1 MSQIVLYPVDYQS
14 IVSQVMDPDFH
25 NKTPYWQLCTRH
37 VSPRGHYQ
45 KKSRAKRD
53 LEDYG
58 HLNYRK
64 TTEEF
69 DESRGYTACVFGWKM
84 FCDEVGP
91 FEDNDGCGNLYDAE
105 NGLGY
110 IGYICNVNGKPYPI
124 IHHWAMRTRLDHT
137 HPTLG
142 KFAIDKTDA
151 FYEYESSHLN

>member
-1 MSQIVLYPVDYQS
+1 MSHIVVFPVDYQS

-25 NKTPYWQLCTRH
+25 NKTPYWLLCTRH

-45 KKSRAKRD
+45 KKSQGKRD

-84 FCDEVGP
+84 FCDELCP
-91 FEDNDGCGNLYDAE
+91 FEDNDCCGNLYDAE
-105 NGLGY
+105 NGMGY

-124 IHHWAMRTRLDHT
+124 VHQWAMRTRLNHGLT
-137 HPTLG
+137 TVER
-142 KFAIDKTDA
+142 FAIDKSDA
-151 FYEYESSHLN
+151 VYRYESLDMY